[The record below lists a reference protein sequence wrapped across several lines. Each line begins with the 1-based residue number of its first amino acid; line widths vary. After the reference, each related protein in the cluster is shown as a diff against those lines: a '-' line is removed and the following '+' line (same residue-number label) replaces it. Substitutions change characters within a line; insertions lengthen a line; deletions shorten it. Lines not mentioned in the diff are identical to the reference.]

1 MRTGFN
7 VRSATKQ
14 SSSSRLSSPFYCLCV
29 SLSPLTCLSPPVGPV
44 SKALLWFTQL
54 QAVANNDMWLVST
67 TSSLIALIVRLGK
80 DPITS
85 FRCTT
90 SISCHLGAAVTHS
103 RLLGASRLAPQCLV
117 LWHVQPYIKA
127 SCLPCIPVPQT
138 KLLLIL
144 PLSISLEI
152 VT

>member
-29 SLSPLTCLSPPVGPV
+29 SLSPLTCLSSRRSREQGA
-44 SKALLWFTQL
+44 ALVHT
-54 QAVANNDMWLVST
+54 ASGCCKYDMWLVST

-117 LWHVQPYIKA
+117 LWHVQPYIKV
-127 SCLPCIPVPQT
+127 SCLPCIPVPQN